1 MIRLLHIDASVRQE
15 GSKSRQLGKR
25 FIDLWEAAHPDVQ
38 VIYRDVGQFPPS
50 HPTEAFT
57 IANYTPPDLR
67 TPEMHM
73 VLKQS
78 DLLIDELLDVER
90 LVFGIPMYNFS
101 IPSMFKAY
109 IDNLIRVG
117 RTFRVTEDGKFEG
130 LVTGKKALVISTRG
144 ASYSPPSP
152 ITQFDFQKPYL
163 RAVFGFIGIT
173 DIIFVCAENLD
184 FGQPVEREKNLEQAQ
199 LKLEELVHS
208 W

>member
-1 MIRLLHIDASVRQE
+1 MVKLLHIDASVRKE
-15 GSKSRQLGKR
+15 GSKSRKLGKK
-25 FIDLWEAAHPDVQ
+25 FKDLWKAAHPDVQ

-57 IANYTPPDLR
+57 IANYTPLDLR
-67 TPEMHM
+67 TPEMHL

-78 DLLIDELLDVER
+78 DLLIDELLDAER

-101 IPSMFKAY
+101 IPSMLKAY

-130 LVTGKKALVISTRG
+130 LVTEKKALVISTRG
-144 ASYSPPSP
+144 ATYSPPSP
-152 ITQFDFQKPYL
+152 ITQLDFQEPYL

-184 FGQPVEREKNLEQAQ
+184 FGQPAEQEKNLEQAQ